1 MFFINFKFYNYCTH
15 ILFTINNKQQM
26 KIIKKQL
33 NKKKIFHRV
42 TKKNRNQR
50 NRHTFLNI
58 IFMQKI
64 KIKLIITKK
73 N

>member
-1 MFFINFKFYNYCTH
+1 MFFINSKFYNYYTH
-15 ILFTINNKQQM
+15 TLFTINNKQQI
-26 KIIKKQL
+26 KIMKKQL

-50 NRHTFLNI
+50 NKHTFSHT

-64 KIKLIITKK
+64 KIKLIIEI
-73 N
+73 